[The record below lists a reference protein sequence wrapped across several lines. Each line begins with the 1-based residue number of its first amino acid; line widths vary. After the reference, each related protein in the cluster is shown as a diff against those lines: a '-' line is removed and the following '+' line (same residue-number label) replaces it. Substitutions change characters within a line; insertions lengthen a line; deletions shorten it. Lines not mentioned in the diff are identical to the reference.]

1 MDPHST
7 IAEPDELVTEPNTEP
22 ESQPDVDVAKVDVE
36 IATKPRAS
44 RTPKQIEAQ
53 RRATKKR
60 AKNLRKMAEQRKVQ
74 EEKLKLEEAKA
85 LLKRSRE
92 EKRKLREEKQ
102 LASLAKKPKPMP
114 KEKPKPERAKTFE
127 AEKVQPLYE
136 SDASTD
142 GGLESDNAEPKT
154 YTVQFK
160 DIYGY

>member
-1 MDPHST
+1 
-7 IAEPDELVTEPNTEP
+7 
-22 ESQPDVDVAKVDVE
+22 
-36 IATKPRAS
+36 
-44 RTPKQIEAQ
+44 
-53 RRATKKR
+53 
-60 AKNLRKMAEQRKVQ
+60 MAEQRNVQ

-102 LASLAKKPKPMP
+102 LASLAKKPKP
-114 KEKPKPERAKTFE
+114 KEKPKPKAKPRAKTFE

-142 GGLESDNAEPKT
+142 GGFESDNAEPKT